1 MGEQKSQTLNFTLCN
16 DLSEIKH
23 IYKNLDRFLKR
34 CHLSPRDNYSIN
46 LALEEWFINI
56 VKYGYGDQSEH
67 HIQIGVDF
75 RNNILRLTIIDD
87 GRPFNPL
94 EYPLPD
100 LQKPLE
106 ERKIGGVGLHLIQNL
121 MDTVNYNRQNE
132 TNILV
137 LEKKVTD

>member
-1 MGEQKSQTLNFTLCN
+1 MGKQRPQSLNFTLCN
-16 DLSEIKH
+16 DLSEIQH
-23 IYKNLDRFLKR
+23 IYQNLDRFLKH
-34 CHLSPRDNYSIN
+34 CCLSPRDYYSIN

-67 HIQIGVDF
+67 HIQIGVGF
-75 RNNILRLTIIDD
+75 RNNVFRLTIIDD

-106 ERKIGGVGLHLIQNL
+106 ERKIGGVELLLIQNL
-121 MDTVNYNRQNE
+121 RDTVSYNRQNE

-137 LEKKVTD
+137 LEKKVTV